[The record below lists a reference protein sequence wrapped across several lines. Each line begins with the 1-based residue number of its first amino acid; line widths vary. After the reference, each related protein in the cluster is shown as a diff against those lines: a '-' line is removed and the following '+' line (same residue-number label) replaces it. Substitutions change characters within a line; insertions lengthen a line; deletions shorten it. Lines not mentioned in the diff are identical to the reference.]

1 MKRKIIIFFIILAS
15 LIAKPSLTS
24 ADTQTGGNTP
34 SQEQIAQARV
44 IKILA
49 EEEIKRDDG
58 SAVKQQNLELKILT
72 GPLTG
77 QTVKYLG
84 ISDVQVTSTGLYRPG
99 DKVIVSYNRDD
110 TGKYVFYVID
120 YVRSGALLWLLIFFI
135 AVILLVG
142 RLKGLRALFSFFLSF
157 LFIIYVMVPLF
168 LRGWN
173 AIAVGIIGS
182 LIILLLIIYFTEGY
196 NRKSHIAAL
205 GILFS
210 LIFTAVLSAIF
221 TASNHLTGLA
231 SDEISFLISAINHPL
246 NYKNLLLAS
255 MFIGALGVLDDVVMG
270 QIEAVSQIKIA
281 NPFLK
286 NIQIF
291 KMAIKIGQSHLGAI
305 INTLFLAYISAALPL
320 VLLIGLHQEP
330 FVSFSDIINNEQV
343 ATEIVR
349 TLVGII
355 GLCSAVPISTW
366 LAAEYLKITPEPLKN
381 DS

>member
-1 MKRKIIIFFIILAS
+1 MKRKIIIFFIVLTG
-15 LIAKPSLTS
+15 LIAGSSLAS
-24 ADTQTGGNTP
+24 ADTQTGGDSP
-34 SQEQIAQARV
+34 AQEQIAQAKV
-44 IKILA
+44 IKIL
-49 EEEIKRDDG
+49 EEKEVKRDDG
-58 SAVKQQNLELKILT
+58 STVKQQNLELKILS

-77 QTVKYLG
+77 QTVKYFG
-84 ISDVQVTSTGLYRPG
+84 ISDVQVTVAGLYRPG

-120 YVRSGALLWLLIFFI
+120 YVRSSALLWLLIFFV
-135 AVILLVG
+135 AVVLLVG
-142 RLKGLRALFSFFLSF
+142 RIKGLRALFSFFLSF

-173 AIAVGIIGS
+173 AVAVGIIGS
-182 LIILLLIIYFTEGY
+182 LIILLLITYFTEGY
-196 NRKSHIAAL
+196 NHKSHIAAL
-205 GILFS
+205 GILLS
-210 LIFTAVLSAIF
+210 LVFTAILSAIF
-221 TASNHLTGLA
+221 AASNHLTGLA
-231 SDEISFLISAINHPL
+231 SDEISFLISSINHPL

-270 QIEAVSQIKIA
+270 QIEAVLQIKKA

-286 NIQIF
+286 NTQVF
-291 KMAIKIGQSHLGAI
+291 KMAVKIGQSHLGAI

-366 LAAEYLKITPEPLKN
+366 LAAEYLKVSPEPLKK
-381 DS
+381 DG